1 MFNIG
6 DVRKSISFFSSL
18 RRREEGQGMMM
29 ECFEQNIDIARCITW
44 AALSHVTVI

>member
-18 RRREEGQGMMM
+18 RRREEGQGMMGMMM
-29 ECFEQNIDIARCITW
+29 EGFEQNIDIARCIT
-44 AALSHVTVI
+44 